1 MERLATGDPGFPAA
15 FETLLSEARETTARV
30 DQPVAAII
38 ADVRARGDAALIDY
52 TARFDRTALT
62 AQTLRVSAAEISA
75 AAASIPV
82 ALMTAL
88 DLAASRIE
96 AFHRAQLP
104 RDIEIT
110 DAAGLTMGM
119 RWGALDAVGLY
130 VPGGKAA
137 YPSSVLMN
145 AIPARVAGVARVAMC
160 VPAPDGLLNPLVLA
174 AAQRAGVNEIYRIGG
189 AQAVAALAYGTA
201 TIAPVDRIVGP
212 GNAYVAEAKRQVFGR
227 VGIDGIAGPSEVV
240 ILADATNNAGHV
252 AMDLLAQAEHDEA
265 AQSILITDSGA
276 FADAVAAAV
285 TTALQSL
292 PRADIA
298 RASWD
303 AHGAIIL
310 VRDWDEAITLVNR
323 LAPEHLQLM
332 LPAPEE
338 IFAKIRH
345 AGAAFLGPWCPEAV
359 GDYIAG
365 PNHVLPTGRT
375 ARFASGLSVYDF
387 LKRTTWVAAT
397 QDSLNTVGPAA
408 VALAETEGLTA
419 HARSVALRL
428 GR

>member
-1 MERLATGDPGFPAA
+1 MKRLATTDVNFAAA
-15 FETLLSEARETTARV
+15 FDALLSEARETTESV
-30 DQPVAAII
+30 DKPVAAII
-38 ADVRARGDAALIDY
+38 ADVRARGDAALIDFSS
-52 TARFDRTALT
+52 TFDRVKLT
-62 AQTLRVSAAEISA
+62 PQTIRISAAEIDA
-75 AAASIPV
+75 AAVAIPASLL
-82 ALMTAL
+82 AAL
-88 DLAASRIE
+88 DLAAIRIE

-104 RDIEIT
+104 ADIRTT
-110 DAAGLTMGM
+110 DAAGLTLGM
-119 RWGALDAVGLY
+119 RWGALDAVGIY

-160 VPAPDGLLNPLVLA
+160 VPTPGGVLNPLVLA
-174 AAQRAGVNEIYRIGG
+174 AARRAGVTEVYRVGG

-212 GNAYVAEAKRQVFGR
+212 GNAYVAEAKRQVFGH

-240 ILADATNNAGHV
+240 ILADATNNPHHV

-265 AQSILITDSGA
+265 AQSILFTNDPA
-276 FADAVAAAV
+276 FADTVAAAV
-285 TTALQSL
+285 ETALQSL
-292 PRADIA
+292 PRAAIA

-310 VRDWDEAITLVNR
+310 VRDWQEAILFVNK

-332 LPAPEE
+332 LSDPEK
-338 IFAKIRH
+338 IFGQIRH

-387 LKRTTWVAAT
+387 LKRTTWVAAD
-397 QDSLNTVGPAA
+397 QAALHQVGPAA
-408 VALAETEGLTA
+408 IALAESEGLTA
-419 HARSVALRL
+419 HARSIALRL
-428 GR
+428 GQ